1 MNHGVMEMVLGF
13 VAGCVIASGVW
24 ALLWA
29 LMRNERRASK
39 QRGAAMQ
46 AIAEECAEIDKGI
59 SSLAMKTLI
68 PEALQSMAAPR
79 LETIV
84 KTLTI
89 NMRFFDAY
97 YVKYIESLITL
108 YRQTLSPLP
117 KSPAAVESKTAE
129 TPPAAGEEIAAP
141 QADIDAAPAF
151 GAVPVNFDQTWQYDF
166 SKEKPSAAATDVE
179 VMERPPIEET
189 PPEPT
194 FEATIEKEEKGPA
207 VEVLTPKETTA
218 PPEIEPAAAEA
229 EKADVEQPVT
239 TEIGPAAVV
248 PETKVLEKPKG
259 KKPLDVEREI
269 VFELDRGRKAK
280 EKAPSKAMAAEKE
293 EKPLRAPDDTAS
305 VEILL
310 KPQTAA
316 ENEEPAIIAEQKVPP
331 EEFISGEDLVNKID
345 TFFGIKD

>member
-1 MNHGVMEMVLGF
+1 
-13 VAGCVIASGVW
+13 
-24 ALLWA
+24 
-29 LMRNERRASK
+29 
-39 QRGAAMQ
+39 
-46 AIAEECAEIDKGI
+46 
-59 SSLAMKTLI
+59 
-68 PEALQSMAAPR
+68 
-79 LETIV
+79 
-84 KTLTI
+84 
-89 NMRFFDAY
+89 
-97 YVKYIESLITL
+97 
-108 YRQTLSPLP
+108 LSPLP

-189 PPEPT
+189 PPE
-194 FEATIEKEEKGPA
+194 
-207 VEVLTPKETTA
+207 
-218 PPEIEPAAAEA
+218 IEPAAAEA
-229 EKADVEQPVT
+229 EKADVEHPVT